1 MLLLW
6 MAIQVICWPASPLVG
21 RLIDRVGE
29 RRVLVFYY
37 ACLTVFFVGY
47 AFIGSLA
54 ALYAIFVIDSAFFVF
69 AMALTTYVGRIA
81 PASEYTPTLSMGVA
95 MTHVAAV
102 TMPIVGYKW
111 TFLIGAA
118 AAAGSIP
125 VVMRLPRKAPPEP
138 APAAAGE
145 PAERVEAK

>member
-1 MLLLW
+1 
-6 MAIQVICWPASPLVG
+6 
-21 RLIDRVGE
+21 
-29 RRVLVFYY
+29 VL
-37 ACLTVFFVGY
+37 AY
-47 AFIGSLA
+47 AFVKGSEAMGLPMPRRPLFLLA
-54 ALYAIFVIDSAFFVF
+54 G

-102 TMPIVGYKW
+102 TMPIVGGLLWEAWGYKW